1 MEVGILKIAIY
12 VRVST
17 KDQTIEQQETKLK
30 EFAKARD
37 WTVTNTFRDEGM
49 SARKIDRP
57 GYLKLM
63 DAARKRL
70 IDGVLVF
77 RFDRFARSL
86 KQLIN
91 GLEEFNQLGVA
102 FISYSEN
109 LDTTTPSG
117 RALFQLIG
125 VFAEFERDMIS
136 EATKHRLQALKNLG
150 VKLGR
155 PQKVNPE
162 RVIKYRKDHPEVT
175 QRHIAKVF
183 KVSPGTITRILK
195 ETSL

>member
-1 MEVGILKIAIY
+1 MVVEILRIAIY

-17 KDQTIEQQETKLK
+17 KDQTIEQQEKKLK

-37 WTVTNTFRDEGM
+37 WTVTHVFRDEGI
-49 SARKIDRP
+49 SAMKVDRP

-63 DAARKRL
+63 GVARQRL

-91 GLEEFNQLGVA
+91 GLEEFKNLGVD
-102 FISYSEN
+102 FISYTEAI
-109 LDTTTPSG
+109 DTTTPAG
-117 RALFQLIG
+117 NALFQLIG
-125 VFAEFERDMIS
+125 VFAEFERAMIS

-150 VKLGR
+150 KRLGR
-155 PQKVNPE
+155 PPKVDPQKVKE
-162 RVIKYRKDHPEVT
+162 YSKDHPEMT
-175 QRHIAKVF
+175 QKAIGAHF
-183 KVSPGTITRILK
+183 KVSAGTINRILK
-195 ETSL
+195 GTTS